1 MEAHDDDFILLLQA
15 WPYAIPCLFLQSY
28 SESGGSHQDF
38 SLRPTAFAA
47 WSLAMTKKKRCIVSM
62 DVSAPASNP
71 SLGR

>member
-47 WSLAMTKKKRCIVSM
+47 WSLAMTKKKKMYC
-62 DVSAPASNP
+62 
-71 SLGR
+71 